1 MLFYGIIPARIMG
14 IRFSHYDTEKNKMSQ
29 SEVARLLQEI
39 ELSYQ
44 AAKNGMHGL
53 AEGTAQHAFIT
64 AKMERIEE
72 HRESLVKLVGAEQ
85 AMELIT
91 QALERV

>member
-14 IRFSHYDTEKNKMSQ
+14 IRFSHSDTEENKMSQ

-44 AAKNGMHGL
+44 AAKHKL
-53 AEGTAQHAFIT
+53 
-64 AKMERIEE
+64 KMNLSFEAGNTCRP
-72 HRESLVKLVGAEQ
+72 V
-85 AMELIT
+85 
-91 QALERV
+91 